1 MTKREAIKQRA
12 KWERDAVKLAQ
23 QYANTND
30 YYEASKWYQ
39 AAGFHR
45 AVREAIEGDER

>member
-1 MTKREAIKQRA
+1 MNKRETIKQRA
-12 KWERDAVKLAQ
+12 KWERDAVKLAEK
-23 QYANTND
+23 YASTND

-45 AVREAIEGDER
+45 AVREALEND